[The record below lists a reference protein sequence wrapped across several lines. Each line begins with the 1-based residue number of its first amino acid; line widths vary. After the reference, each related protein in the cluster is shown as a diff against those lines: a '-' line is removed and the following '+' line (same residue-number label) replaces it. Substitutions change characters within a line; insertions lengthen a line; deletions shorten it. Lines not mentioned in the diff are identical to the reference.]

1 MIEENELL
9 RLLAEGEADRIER
22 TISTSNTDKFS
33 EAVTAFAND
42 LPKHRLPGY
51 LVIGVDD
58 DGTPSGLEVTDQ
70 LLQNLGGLK
79 SDGNIQPL
87 PSLNVAKFRLPGGD
101 VAVVEVLPSDLPPVR
116 YRGRVWVRVGPRKA
130 LANQQEERILTE
142 KRIAHARTFDALP
155 CFGSSMDEL
164 ATDLFSTTYLSQAVA
179 PEVIAENNHDLPTQ
193 LASLRFFDLG
203 RQCPTNAGIL
213 LFGKN
218 PLQWL
223 PGAYIQFL
231 RLAGSSLTGDVLVE
245 KSLSG
250 DLLTLLREL
259 ESLVDLHV
267 ESRPV
272 AVSALRERQAVNYPR
287 VALRE
292 LLMNAVL
299 HRSYDSNTPIRF
311 YWFSDRVEIQSP
323 GGLYGE
329 ASPENFP
336 NQNSYRN
343 PVLAEAMKAL
353 GFVNR
358 FGRGVRRAQES
369 LEQNDNGPAEFQ
381 FDANYVLAL
390 IRAPR

>member
-179 PEVIAENNHDLPTQ
+179 PEVIAENNRDLPTQ
-193 LASLRFFDLG
+193 LASLRFYDLG